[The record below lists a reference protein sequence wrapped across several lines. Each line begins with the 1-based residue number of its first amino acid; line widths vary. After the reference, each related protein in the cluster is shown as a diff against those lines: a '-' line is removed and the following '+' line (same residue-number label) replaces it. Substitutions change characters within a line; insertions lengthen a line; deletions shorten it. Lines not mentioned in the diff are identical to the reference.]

1 MSDAPL
7 LPREKEVLAT
17 ILEDYIAKAQP
28 VGSRTVSKAGGIRLS
43 PASIRNTMS
52 DLADKGYLGQPH
64 TSAGRVPT
72 EKAFRLYLDEV
83 MRIRPLPEPLKEMM
97 AASLGQAGL
106 EIDTILRH
114 ASRLV
119 SSVSRQACV
128 VTAPRPDQARWRQI
142 DFVLLRP
149 GLVMGI
155 LVLQGGLVQKRLVAV
170 GEDIAADDLV
180 HFGNYLNHH
189 FQNLAVSEV
198 RARILA
204 EMAAAER
211 ELSDLTGRA
220 LRLAMEAFDA
230 PESPEVYLEGTLNML
245 AQPEFSDMGA
255 MREVLGALQD
265 RARLLDV
272 LDKTIAQYRTVV
284 ILGNESHVA
293 DLSGCG
299 LVSAPYGGAQTPVG
313 SVSVIGPL
321 RMDYAEVVPLVNY
334 TAKLITA
341 MLDKHF

>member
-1 MSDAPL
+1 MREKPL
-7 LPREKEVLAT
+7 LPRELEVLST
-17 ILEDYIAKAQP
+17 IMEDYIAKAQP
-28 VGSRTVSKAGGIRLS
+28 VGSRTVSKAGGLKLS

-52 DLADKGYLGQPH
+52 DLTDKGFLDQPH

-83 MRIRPLPEPLKEMM
+83 MRLRPLPEPLKEMM

-106 EIDTILRH
+106 EIDQILRH

-119 SSVSRQACV
+119 SSVTRQACLV
-128 VTAPRPDQARWRQI
+128 LAPRPAQARWRQI

-155 LVLQGGLVQKRLVAV
+155 LVLQGGMVQKRLVAV
-170 GEDIAADDLV
+170 GDDVSADDLV

-189 FQNLAVSEV
+189 FQDLTVAQV
-198 RARILA
+198 RGRILA

-220 LRLAMEAFDA
+220 LRLAMEAFSA

-245 AQPEFSDMGA
+245 SHPEFSDIAA

-272 LDKTIAQYRTVV
+272 LDKTISEYRTVV
-284 ILGNESHVA
+284 ILGQESHMA

-299 LVSAPYGGAQTPVG
+299 LVSSPYGGTQTPGG

-321 RMDYAEVVPLVNY
+321 RMDYAEVVPLVDY